1 MASQASS
8 SKEEFLTKE
17 ELEKFDY
24 KELVKMDNIYSFKTS
39 KKTKST
45 RVTKDAIVK
54 RLLKE
59 GVEKSKYKSKLS
71 SYAKYEFEHPL
82 AKTMPSGNYLPPD
95 IVGKIY
101 TMKEQI
107 EDREYEIEFVKAVFQ
122 PKTLPANKYNF
133 FDFMLNGSIVNLSMT
148 DPNFQM
154 HVVNL
159 YSPTYFIKDYKFLVS
174 RLEVNAKKMR
184 TEGVRYTEGRQRMLA
199 NFFSVNVIPTY
210 SRLIVIN
217 NILRKIEAYRTSHTV
232 LKYPQEVAS
241 RLLEASYE
249 RYLWPPN
256 NPLNVLK
263 FYIKDL
269 NKMLLK
275 LRDYK
280 ILLNPSIIKD
290 LNKSLDT
297 LNDYLVEPD
306 PSIEGQAN
314 AKFSIRVLD
323 NGPKFAVK
331 SRYYSGTKSQSLT
344 KNKIKVNNTK
354 KLTHKLQKINIQ
366 DLKKSQKYSAMLRA
380 SQLMPKNLTHK
391 RAKSL

>member
-59 GVEKSKYKSKLS
+59 GVEKAKYMSKLS

-122 PKTLPANKYNF
+122 PKTLPSNKYNF

-174 RLEVNAKKMR
+174 RLKVNAKKMR
-184 TEGVRYTEGRQRMLA
+184 TEGVRYTEGRQIILS

-280 ILLNPSIIKD
+280 ILLSPSIIKE
-290 LNKSLDT
+290 LNKSLDK

-306 PSIEGQAN
+306 PNIEGQAN

-331 SRYYSGTKSQSLT
+331 SRFYSGTKSRSLV

-354 KLTHKLQKINIQ
+354 KLTHKLQKINIE
-366 DLKKSQKYSAMLRA
+366 DLKKSQKYSAMLHA

>member
-1 MASQASS
+1 MASASS
-8 SKEEFLTKE
+8 SKDEFLTKE
-17 ELEKFDY
+17 ELERFDY
-24 KELVKMDNIYSFKTS
+24 KELVKMDNIYSFKAS

-71 SYAKYEFEHPL
+71 SYAKYELEHPL

-107 EDREYEIEFVKAVFQ
+107 EDREYEIEFLKAVFQ
-122 PKTLPANKYNF
+122 PKTLPANQSDFFNF
-133 FDFMLNGSIVNLSMT
+133 LLNGSLVRLSMT

-159 YSPTYFIKDYKFLVS
+159 YSPNYFIKDYKFLVS

-184 TEGVRYTEGRQRMLA
+184 TEGVRYTEGRQRMVA

-217 NILRKIEAYRTSHTV
+217 NILKKIEAYRNSHTV
-232 LKYPQEVAS
+232 LKYPQDVAS

-280 ILLNPSIIKD
+280 ILLSPSIIKE
-290 LNKSLDT
+290 LNKSLDR

-306 PSIEGQAN
+306 PSIQGQAN

-331 SRYYSGTKSQSLT
+331 SRFYSGNKSRSLV
-344 KNKIKVNNTK
+344 KVKVNNNTK
-354 KLTHKLQKINIQ
+354 KLRHKLEKINMQ
-366 DLKKSQKYSAMLRA
+366 ELKKSQKYSAMLRA
-380 SQLMPKNLTHK
+380 SQLIPKNLTSK

>member
-1 MASQASS
+1 MASASS
-8 SKEEFLTKE
+8 SKDEFLTKE
-17 ELEKFDY
+17 ELERFDY
-24 KELVKMDNIYSFKTS
+24 KELVKMDNIYSFKAS

-71 SYAKYEFEHPL
+71 SYAKYELEHPL

-107 EDREYEIEFVKAVFQ
+107 EDREYEIEFLKAVFQ
-122 PKTLPANKYNF
+122 PKTLPANQSDFFNF
-133 FDFMLNGSIVNLSMT
+133 LLNGSLVRLSMT

-184 TEGVRYTEGRQRMLA
+184 TEGVRYTEGRQRMVA
-199 NFFSVNVIPTY
+199 NFFSVNVISTY

-217 NILRKIEAYRTSHTV
+217 NILKKIEAYRNSHTV

-280 ILLNPSIIKD
+280 ILLSPSIIKE
-290 LNKSLDT
+290 LNKSLDR

-306 PSIEGQAN
+306 PSIQGQAN

-331 SRYYSGTKSQSLT
+331 SRFYSGNKSRSLV
-344 KNKIKVNNTK
+344 KVKVNNNTK
-354 KLTHKLQKINIQ
+354 KLRHKLEKINMQ
-366 DLKKSQKYSAMLRA
+366 ELKKSQKYSAMLRA
-380 SQLMPKNLTHK
+380 SQLIPKNLTSK

>member
-1 MASQASS
+1 MDKASS
-8 SKEEFLTKE
+8 SKDEFLTKE
-17 ELEKFDY
+17 ELEKLDY
-24 KELVKMDNIYSFKTS
+24 KELVKMDNIYSFKAS

-45 RVTKDAIVK
+45 RITKDAIVK
-54 RLLKE
+54 RLLKH
-59 GVEKSKYKSKLS
+59 GVEKVKYKSKLS
-71 SYAKYEFEHPL
+71 SYAKYELEHPL

-107 EDREYEIEFVKAVFQ
+107 EDREHEIEFLKAVFQ
-122 PKTLPANKYNF
+122 PKTLPANQSDF
-133 FDFMLNGSIVNLSMT
+133 FNFMLNGSLVRLSMT
-148 DPNFQM
+148 DPNFKM
-154 HVVNL
+154 HVANL

-174 RLEVNAKKMR
+174 RLKVNAKKMR
-184 TEGVRYTEGRQRMLA
+184 TEGVRYTEGIQKIVA
-199 NFFSVNVIPTY
+199 NFFSVNVISTY

-217 NILRKIEAYRTSHTV
+217 NILRKIEAYRTSHSV

-256 NPLNVLK
+256 NPLYVLK

-280 ILLNPSIIKD
+280 ILLSPSIIKE
-290 LNKSLDT
+290 LNKNLDK
-297 LNDYLVEPD
+297 LNDYLVDAD

-323 NGPKFAVK
+323 NGPQFAVK
-331 SRYYSGTKSQSLT
+331 SRFYSGTKSRSLV

-354 KLTHKLQKINIQ
+354 KLRHKLEKINMQ
-366 DLKKSQKYSAMLRA
+366 ELKKSQKYSAMLRA